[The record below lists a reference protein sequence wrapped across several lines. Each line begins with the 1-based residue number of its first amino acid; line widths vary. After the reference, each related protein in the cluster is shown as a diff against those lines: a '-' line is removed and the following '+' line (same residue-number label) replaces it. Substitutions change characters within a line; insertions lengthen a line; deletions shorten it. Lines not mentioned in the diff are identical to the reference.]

1 MTTRVQ
7 AVLISLALLAFT
19 IGLAGCGHYKCQTG
33 FGDTT
38 CGQSGGSSLS
48 QGNGSST
55 TSAYVFVVDQVGTM
69 DGYSLITGGSSGSG
83 SFAATTGY
91 TAPTIPKN
99 DFGAAVEAQGK
110 YLYATF
116 HTTEQIY
123 GWTIGSGGGLT
134 AISGMP
140 LTLSFLAGVGY
151 NSQGRTSVITN
162 PAGTLLFLADSLS
175 NQIYVYSIGSGGALT
190 AVSGSPFS
198 TGFSLQGLTTDGL
211 GKYLYAI
218 ENGDSIGAYA
228 ISSSGALTTVPGSP
242 FLSTMTQIAGE
253 PTGNYLIGTT
263 GAGSGTGSSDA
274 HLYVFGITQSG
285 TSAGAISQPSAISTQ
300 FSPFSIAVSPNSNG
314 DLVYSFSI
322 NPTDTGF
329 NGIEGYTISN
339 GTLTMDSGSPFTG
352 VTLGSWGQFD
362 PSGAYL
368 VDYGVIV
375 NSDGS
380 TTIQMG
386 GMQVGSGGALTQST
400 PQLTFVSP
408 GSWAVSD
415 VP

>member
-1 MTTRVQ
+1 
-7 AVLISLALLAFT
+7 
-19 IGLAGCGHYKCQTG
+19 
-33 FGDTT
+33 
-38 CGQSGGSSLS
+38 
-48 QGNGSST
+48 
-55 TSAYVFVVDQVGTM
+55 M

-151 NSQGRTSVITN
+151 NSQGRTSLITN

-175 NQIYVYSIGSGGALT
+175 DQIYVYSIGSGGALT

-218 ENGDSIGAYA
+218 ENGGFSGQIMPQNVVVGADATDVARFVATYA
-228 ISSSGALTTVPGSP
+228 GRQAPAIPGTVSCEKLPV
-242 FLSTMTQIAGE
+242 
-253 PTGNYLIGTT
+253 GTIPLLASAAAT
-263 GAGSGTGSSDA
+263 AAGSGRTGATGATGATS
-274 HLYVFGITQSG
+274 
-285 TSAGAISQPSAISTQ
+285 SAGA
-300 FSPFSIAVSPNSNG
+300 
-314 DLVYSFSI
+314 
-322 NPTDTGF
+322 TGA
-329 NGIEGYTISN
+329 T
-339 GTLTMDSGSPFTG
+339 GT
-352 VTLGSWGQFD
+352 
-362 PSGAYL
+362 A
-368 VDYGVIV
+368 
-375 NSDGS
+375 
-380 TTIQMG
+380 TT
-386 GMQVGSGGALTQST
+386 ST
-400 PQLTFVSP
+400 PTYP
-408 GSWAVSD
+408 
-415 VP
+415 